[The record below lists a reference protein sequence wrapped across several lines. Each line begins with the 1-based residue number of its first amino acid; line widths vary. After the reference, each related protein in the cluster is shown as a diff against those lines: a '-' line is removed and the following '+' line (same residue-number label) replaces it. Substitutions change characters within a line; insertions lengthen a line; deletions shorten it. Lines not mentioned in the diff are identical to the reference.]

1 MSLRVNIG
9 CGKSPTDGWLNMDN
23 SISIKIAN
31 SSLLYFF
38 AKIFGLL
45 NTKQIEY
52 IEWIKS
58 NKIQFANAT
67 KKLPLKDSSVE
78 CIYTSHMIEHLSRD
92 GVLSFL
98 KDALRVLNSGGV
110 LRIAVPDLN
119 ILLNEYLHSKDA
131 DQFMSS
137 SYVQAPPIKTIKQ
150 KIQLFISGYRHHQW
164 MYDGVSLSKLLREVG
179 FRDVVVCKN
188 GFTKILNPGK
198 LNLYEREKQSVYVEG
213 IKL

>member
-45 NTKQIEY
+45 NTKQLEY

-58 NKIQFANAT
+58 NKIQFANAI
-67 KKLPLKDSSVE
+67 KNLPLKDSTVE

-98 KDALRVLNSGGV
+98 KEALRVLNSGGV

-137 SYVQAPPIKTIKQ
+137 SAVQAPPIKTIKQ